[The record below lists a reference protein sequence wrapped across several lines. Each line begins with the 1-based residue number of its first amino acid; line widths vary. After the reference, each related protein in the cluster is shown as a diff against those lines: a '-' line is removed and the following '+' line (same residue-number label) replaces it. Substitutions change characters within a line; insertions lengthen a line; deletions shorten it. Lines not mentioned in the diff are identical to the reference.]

1 VKIDAITS
9 AVVNITQE
17 QAKAIALKQYK
28 GTVKNIQL
36 KNENGKEIYIVSVHD
51 QDGKDHDVKFDA
63 NTGETL

>member
-1 VKIDAITS
+1 
-9 AVVNITQE
+9 
-17 QAKAIALKQYK
+17 LKQYK

-51 QDGKDHDVKFDA
+51 QYGKDHDVKIDA